1 MKNKQ
6 IKRKR
11 CWVWLLFWV
20 VLAAL
25 LVGLYARFVEPNLLV
40 VRRLSF
46 PAKRLQDDCRVVF
59 FTDTHFGKNKP
70 VDSAKQLVERINR
83 LEPDLVIFGGDLLD
97 NYARDQEQMDL
108 ELLREQLSSIEAPG
122 GKYAVWGNHDWGG
135 GAARIYQRFMESCGF
150 QVLKNESLLLEEY
163 QLQLL
168 GYDDYLTGELEGQPD
183 FIEGVFPLL
192 VAHEPY
198 TAQLLSDIPEQALI
212 LSGHTH
218 GGQVGL
224 SWIARQIL
232 PPGSGGLVRGLYA
245 QDDAEHSAQIYVSSG
260 IGTTRLP
267 LRLLSPPE
275 IVCID
280 LQSSESC

>member
-1 MKNKQ
+1 MKYKQ
-6 IKRKR
+6 TKRKR
-11 CWVWLLFWV
+11 RWIWVLFWI

-25 LVGLYARFVEPNLLV
+25 LAGLYARFVEPNLLV

-46 PAKRLQDDCRVVF
+46 QAQGIAADCRVVF
-59 FTDTHFGKNKP
+59 FTDTHFGEDKS
-70 VDSAKQLVERINR
+70 VDSAKQLADHINR

-97 NYARDQEQMDL
+97 NYARDREQLDL
-108 ELLREQLSSIEAPG
+108 ELLRQQLSNIEAPG

-135 GAARIYQRFMESCGF
+135 GAARIYQKFMESCGF
-150 QVLKNESLLLEEY
+150 RVLKNESLLLEED

-168 GYDDYLTGELEGQPD
+168 GYDDYLTGELGGQLPA
-183 FIEGVFPLL
+183 FAEGVFPLL

-198 TAQLLSDIPEQALI
+198 TAQLLSGIPERALM
-212 LSGHTH
+212 LFGHTH
-218 GGQVGL
+218 GGQVGIP
-224 SWIARQIL
+224 WIARRIL
-232 PPGSGGLVRGLYA
+232 PPGSGGFVRGLYA
-245 QDDAEHSAQIYVSSG
+245 LDDAEHSAQIYVSSG

-280 LQSSESC
+280 LQPE